1 VLILGSISD
10 VDPTRL
16 SETALAVFRVHESH
30 LIVRVY
36 LGLAAAILVVAAV
49 VWTRRRRLQEIPD
62 EDHSA
67 LGHLGTLL
75 RRPRFA
81 FGVLCIFLYVGAEV
95 AIGSLIVFYL
105 EQVLGLSAVDA
116 GKHVPYYWGGAMLG
130 RFIGAYLLRRVSP
143 GKALACNAGAVLVL
157 LFTSAHSSGPVA
169 AWSLLAVGL
178 FNSIMFPTI
187 FSLASEG
194 LGPRAK
200 QGSGLLSMA
209 IVGGAIV
216 PFIAGHLADLSGLQ
230 FALLAPAVCYAG
242 ILTYGVYARRAAAD
256 ALA

>member
-1 VLILGSISD
+1 
-10 VDPTRL
+10 
-16 SETALAVFRVHESH
+16 
-30 LIVRVY
+30 
-36 LGLAAAILVVAAV
+36 
-49 VWTRRRRLQEIPD
+49 
-62 EDHSA
+62 
-67 LGHLGTLL
+67 
-75 RRPRFA
+75 
-81 FGVLCIFLYVGAEV
+81 
-95 AIGSLIVFYL
+95 
-105 EQVLGLSAVDA
+105 
-116 GKHVPYYWGGAMLG
+116 M
-130 RFIGAYLLRRVSP
+130 SP
-143 GKALACNAGAVLVL
+143 GKVLACNAAAVLVL

-216 PFIAGHLADLSGLQ
+216 PFIAGHLADWRGLQ
-230 FALLAPAVCYAG
+230 FALLAPALCYAG
-242 ILTYGVYARRAAAD
+242 ILAFGVYARRPAVD